1 MDGFHRAVGENNVSR
16 FPVGVVLFL
25 FARIIGAEDEFDA
38 IDDDGAAEIDDE
50 FGIVM
55 LTVTP

>member
-1 MDGFHRAVGENNVSR
+1 MDGFYRAVGKDDVGR
-16 FPVGVVLFL
+16 FPVCVVLFL
-25 FARIIGAEDEFDA
+25 LAGIVCAEDEFDA
-38 IDDDGAAEIDDE
+38 FDDDGTPEIDDE